1 MTRVVPDLVPRP
13 YLAGKR
19 QVFKK
24 MNRGN
29 MLVLKYRLRQALDT
43 MLLSRHELMTGF
55 VGKRNRLSEQD
66 QGGQKPARQ

>member
-13 YLAGKR
+13 HLAGKI
-19 QVFKK
+19 QVFKR

-29 MLVLKYRLRQALDT
+29 VLVLKYRLRQALDT
-43 MLLSRHELMTGF
+43 MFLRRYEIMIGF

-66 QGGQKPARQ
+66 QGGQEPTRQ